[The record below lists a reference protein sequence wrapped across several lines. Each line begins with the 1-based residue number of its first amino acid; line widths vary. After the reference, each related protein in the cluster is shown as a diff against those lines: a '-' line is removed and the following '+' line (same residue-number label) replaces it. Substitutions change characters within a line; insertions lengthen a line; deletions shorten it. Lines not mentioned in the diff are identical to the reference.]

1 MAVQLRLQAR
11 FGTWKRNGITRC
23 SNDSKEKMK
32 VKETELWSPAEELA
46 KKFERRLL
54 VGIGSASLVALGAN
68 FGGITSFFLGLSPQ
82 NGRKLKLDVLYP
94 IGGFTRYID
103 TREGFEF
110 IYPVNWVGD
119 QTLLYRAAKK
129 REMELSLDPPP
140 LNSRPRSNVTE
151 PVVAFGPPGSNGEL
165 NVSVIVSPVAKDF
178 SIEAFGSPEEVGKAV
193 IRTITGSGQRPDLKG
208 TLVKSSLREDP
219 IRNAK
224 YYELEFRVESPSFR
238 RHNVCVCCAS
248 GGRLFTLNAQAP
260 ESAWPGLKSDFYTIA
275 ESFNL
280 TTK

>member
-1 MAVQLRLQAR
+1 MAVQLRLQGR
-11 FGTWKRNGITRC
+11 FGTWNRNGITRC

-32 VKETELWSPAEELA
+32 VKEAELWSPAEELA

-94 IGGFTRYID
+94 IGGYTQ
-103 TREGFEF
+103 F

-165 NVSVIVSPVAKDF
+165 NVSVIVSPVAQDF
-178 SIEAFGSPEEVGKAV
+178 LIEAFGSPEEVGKAV

-208 TLVKSSLREDP
+208 TLVKSNLREDP
-219 IRNAK
+219 VRNAK

-238 RHNVCVCCAS
+238 RHNVCVCCARD
-248 GGRLFTLNAQAP
+248 GRLYTLNAQAP

-280 TTK
+280 TT

>member
-32 VKETELWSPAEELA
+32 VKEAELWSPAEELA

-103 TREGFEF
+103 TREGFGNF
-110 IYPVNWVGD
+110 NRFTTFRYTFYLDITP
-119 QTLLYRAAKK
+119 
-129 REMELSLDPPP
+129 ELS
-140 LNSRPRSNVTE
+140 TQ
-151 PVVAFGPPGSNGEL
+151 
-165 NVSVIVSPVAKDF
+165 KCT
-178 SIEAFGSPEEVGKAV
+178 
-193 IRTITGSGQRPDLKG
+193 RTYPNKICTKL
-208 TLVKSSLREDP
+208 L
-219 IRNAK
+219 
-224 YYELEFRVESPSFR
+224 
-238 RHNVCVCCAS
+238 
-248 GGRLFTLNAQAP
+248 
-260 ESAWPGLKSDFYTIA
+260 TII
-275 ESFNL
+275 L
-280 TTK
+280 Y

>member
-1 MAVQLRLQAR
+1 MAVQVQAR
-11 FGTWKRNGITRC
+11 FGAWNRNSIGIVRC
-23 SNDSKEKMK
+23 SSEGEDKVK
-32 VKETELWSPAEELA
+32 VKEAVVWSPAKELA
-46 KKFERRLL
+46 AKFERRLL

-68 FGGITSFFLGLSPQ
+68 FGGITSFLLGLSPL

-94 IGGFTRYID
+94 IGGYTRYID

-110 IYPVNWVGD
+110 IYPANWVGD

-140 LNSRPRSNVTE
+140 LNLRPRSNVTE

-165 NVSVIVSPVAKDF
+165 NLSVIVSPVSQDF
-178 SIEAFGSPEEVGKAV
+178 SIEAFGSPQEVGEAV

-208 TLVKSSLREDP
+208 TLIESSLREDP
-219 IRNAK
+219 ARNAK
-224 YYELEFRVESPSFR
+224 YYELEFKVESPSFW
-238 RHNVCVCCAS
+238 RHNVCVCCAR

-275 ESFNL
+275 DSFNL
-280 TTK
+280 TS